1 VSVPRGCLPFSIC
14 NKFLGL
20 KRQLILPTY
29 TEYQT
34 SREAF
39 IKAREAFLKGRPDP
53 IPEFRANLS
62 TITPIWLPTESLE
75 KQIFERISI
84 QGRALAASVELVGA
98 IDALD
103 KSIQYRNDLIVE
115 IKQQSPM
122 PPLQLAL
129 RYYGLRAQGDIIDD
143 RFQSNIQALHAQ
155 TDDCIFFARKLA
167 DDLFNYG
174 TRLRRRNAWKYRL
187 GIPKMVREDWKFV
200 DKGLMPDE
208 SLYANWLRGFVK
220 QPSRIER
227 LRKRFLA
234 PQSSA

>member
-1 VSVPRGCLPFSIC
+1 
-14 NKFLGL
+14 
-20 KRQLILPTY
+20 
-29 TEYQT
+29 
-34 SREAF
+34 
-39 IKAREAFLKGRPDP
+39 
-53 IPEFRANLS
+53 
-62 TITPIWLPTESLE
+62 
-75 KQIFERISI
+75 
-84 QGRALAASVELVGA
+84 
-98 IDALD
+98 
-103 KSIQYRNDLIVE
+103 
-115 IKQQSPM
+115 M

-167 DDLFNYG
+167 DDLLNYG

-234 PQSSA
+234 AAKLSLKWGIDLSETAESRYARRPVMTETAPLRW

>member
-1 VSVPRGCLPFSIC
+1 
-14 NKFLGL
+14 LGL

-39 IKAREAFLKGRPDP
+39 IKAREAFLKWRPDP

-103 KSIQYRNDLIVE
+103 KSIQGMISSS
-115 IKQQSPM
+115 KSSSSHQCH
-122 PPLQLAL
+122 
-129 RYYGLRAQGDIIDD
+129 
-143 RFQSNIQALHAQ
+143 RF
-155 TDDCIFFARKLA
+155 
-167 DDLFNYG
+167 
-174 TRLRRRNAWKYRL
+174 
-187 GIPKMVREDWKFV
+187 
-200 DKGLMPDE
+200 
-208 SLYANWLRGFVK
+208 SLL
-220 QPSRIER
+220 
-227 LRKRFLA
+227 
-234 PQSSA
+234 